1 MKWLFEVSVS
11 WVWLHFSTKRRR
23 TTAGPVKWSWRGS
36 DFSRGEDRCACN
48 VGDNLKYIIPRYRL
62 ICFSPPSWPIQSNIR
77 TTWPEDDVSSRHIFH
92 FLSSPLEFSPP
103 ARSSSHT
110 LIVLTKPLKGDPSD
124 QELEGLRSVLLPPQ
138 PQHLPPWLRRRLR
151 LLRQDV
157 QVGPRLQRLILG
169 APEKLW
175 EGQRNSE
182 TQVSIHDA
190 FYIFSW
196 LKNSFINT
204 FVEKWRLKGR
214 FYYHLKLNFQI
225 WGNETRPKIRNTS
238 SLWLPRG
245 QTDRQK
251 GVKHW
256 GFYLNQFNV
265 FQKVDGLLK
274 HLAFDNMKRNPAVN
288 PFASDIKPTGM
299 RGHFVREGKV
309 THTHPYLI
317 TRCVQI

>member
-1 MKWLFEVSVS
+1 MEIWDIWPYLYTSFLLDSDTPPQTRWCMGGNVSQVWNHLDTSIYLLKDKQPGPNIEGNGLDDPQWPWHGKRPASVS
-11 WVWLHFSTKRRR
+11 CQVCLLISLPNPNEMIIWGLHFLSLAAFFHQATTNNHRSCQMELAGIRFLKR
-23 TTAGPVKWSWRGS
+23 WRQNKIT
-36 DFSRGEDRCACN
+36 DVL
-48 VGDNLKYIIPRYRL
+48 VGDNLKYIMPRYRL

-110 LIVLTKPLKGDPSD
+110 LIVLTKTLKGDPSD

-196 LKNSFINT
+196 LKNSFINL

-214 FYYHLKLNFQI
+214 FYYHLK
-225 WGNETRPKIRNTS
+225 
-238 SLWLPRG
+238 
-245 QTDRQK
+245 
-251 GVKHW
+251 
-256 GFYLNQFNV
+256 
-265 FQKVDGLLK
+265 
-274 HLAFDNMKRNPAVN
+274 
-288 PFASDIKPTGM
+288 
-299 RGHFVREGKV
+299 
-309 THTHPYLI
+309 
-317 TRCVQI
+317 